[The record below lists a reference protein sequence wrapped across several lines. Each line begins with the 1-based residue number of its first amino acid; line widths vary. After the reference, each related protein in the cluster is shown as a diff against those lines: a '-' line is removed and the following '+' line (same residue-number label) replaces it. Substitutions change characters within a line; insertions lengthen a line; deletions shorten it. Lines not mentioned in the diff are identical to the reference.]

1 MDRLKG
7 KIALITGAAKG
18 LGASIAKHF
27 TNEGA
32 VVILCDININQ
43 ASERAKELGGTAYYI
58 DVSNSKSVK
67 DVFTKV
73 KSDFRQLDILVNN
86 AGINGF
92 ENRQDLIDER
102 IKVNNLQI
110 KEFSKSEKIST
121 HFDVTVNMSDDEWH
135 KMISVHLNGTFFCTR
150 EALTIMN
157 NQESASII
165 NMGSVLGTTGGPSSP
180 HYSAAKAAI
189 LGFTRA
195 TARELASRNIRVNAI
210 CIGLIKSAQWERKA
224 TDGNV
229 QNLYNELSK
238 KVPMEK
244 VGEEIDYANLVAFLA
259 SDRSGYITGTAIN
272 LDGGMCPVVW
282 SYFILGGLI
291 PASSHE

>member
-73 KSDFRQLDILVNN
+73 KSDFKQLDILVNNAGINGFENRQLVNN

-210 CIGLIKSAQWERKA
+210 APGYIDTDMTSGLGDVIKLVKSS
-224 TDGNV
+224 T
-229 QNLYNELSK
+229 
-238 KVPMEK
+238 PMK
-244 VGEEIDYANLVAFLA
+244 TFGEVDDIAWAAVYLA
-259 SDRSGYITGTAIN
+259 SEEAKFVTGQTISPN
-272 LDGGMCPVVW
+272 GGFVM
-282 SYFILGGLI
+282 SQ
-291 PASSHE
+291 